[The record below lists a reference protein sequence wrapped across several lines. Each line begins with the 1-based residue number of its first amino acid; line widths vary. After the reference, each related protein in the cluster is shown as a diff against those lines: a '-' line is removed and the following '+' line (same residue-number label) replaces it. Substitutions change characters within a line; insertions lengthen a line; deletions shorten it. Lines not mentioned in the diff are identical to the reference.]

1 MRYEQLPEDLLQL
14 VTPQQARS
22 YLLAKGWQRV
32 PGVNGTI
39 ALFSRPES
47 DEEQVIV
54 PMEPS
59 FDDYAR
65 RVADVVL
72 ELAEFEKRPTAE
84 VLQDLLAPDAD
95 VVRYSVSS
103 AGAEPGSLPLPQA
116 SRLLE
121 GAKRSLLAAAC
132 SAIRPASYHPR
143 MTRSEATQLLD
154 ACRLGQTE
162 RGSFTIAI
170 SCPLRAIE
178 HEQDDAPDAEPFAR
192 RAVSLLIRSAH
203 RLVKAIE
210 ADNVPSVLEEGRDQ
224 EPVLSANFCDA
235 LLRMQPPEERS
246 TLSLSVRW
254 ASTLPVSSEAVV
266 PDRVIFRSEYFPI
279 IEDIYKKLRPAREP
293 VSALFVGQVDALN
306 GNVGEDGRVQGE
318 TTLLIL
324 HDDELVRARVDLNA
338 DDYQKAIEAHRTGGF
353 VKCRGV
359 IHLGRRTHRLTNIAE
374 FELLQP

>member
-14 VTPQQARS
+14 VTPPQARS

-39 ALFSRPES
+39 AVFARPDS

-54 PMEPS
+54 PMEPA

-72 ELAEFEKRPTAE
+72 ELAEYEKRPTGQI
-84 VLQDLLAPDAD
+84 LQDLLAPDAD
-95 VVRYSVSS
+95 VVRYSVSGP
-103 AGAEPGSLPLPQA
+103 GAEAGSLPLPQA
-116 SRLLE
+116 SRFLE

-132 SAIRPASYHPR
+132 SVIRPSAYHPR

-178 HEQDDAPDAEPFAR
+178 DEQDDTPDAEPFVR
-192 RAVSLLIRSAH
+192 RVVSLLMRSAQ
-203 RLVKAIE
+203 RLVSAIE
-210 ADNVPSVLEEGRDQ
+210 ADNVPAVLGEGRDQ

-246 TLSLSVRW
+246 MLSLSVSW
-254 ASTLPVSSEAVV
+254 ASTLSAREAAV
-266 PDRVIFRSEYFPI
+266 PRRVTFRSEYFPI
-279 IEDIYKKLRPAREP
+279 IEDIYKKLRPAHEP
-293 VSALFVGQVDALN
+293 VAALFVGQVDALN

-318 TTLLIL
+318 ASLLVL
-324 HDDELVRARVDLNA
+324 HDDELVRVRVDLNA
-338 DDYQKAIEAHRTGGF
+338 DDYQKAVEAHRTAGL

-359 IHLGRRTHRLTNIAE
+359 IHLGRRTHRLTNVSE
-374 FELLQP
+374 FELLQQ